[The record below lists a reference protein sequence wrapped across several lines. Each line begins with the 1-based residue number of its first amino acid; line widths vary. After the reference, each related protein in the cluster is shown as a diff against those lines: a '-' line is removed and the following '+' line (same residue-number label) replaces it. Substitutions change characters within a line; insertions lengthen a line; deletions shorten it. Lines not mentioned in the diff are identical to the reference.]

1 MPSNTNTNGFS
12 TTPTQPVEDVLYLYS
27 DAYSNATYQI
37 ALTNPSSFALVP
49 PSTYNFPSTDVAI
62 PGASSTDN
70 VRKFEDLNNA
80 FIQFSN
86 TNATDMKYFYIDVW
100 SANAT
105 FFRVNLQDTSPA
117 VEGSEL
123 FSIVQNQWNRIEIDL
138 DNFGGLAADR
148 DDLFQLIIFGDP
160 VGVADVYIDNV
171 YFSKEQVVLGVNDV
185 EFKELKVYPNPSSD
199 NWSFVS
205 GQETITDITIYNVL
219 GKQVKNIQPKSLQ
232 ATIDISDLSS
242 GIYFAR
248 VASSSDKAKSTIKLI
263 KL

>member
-1 MPSNTNTNGFS
+1 M
-12 TTPTQPVEDVLYLYS
+12 VC
-27 DAYSNATYQI
+27 
-37 ALTNPSSFALVP
+37 
-49 PSTYNFPSTDVAI
+49 
-62 PGASSTDN
+62 
-70 VRKFEDLNNA
+70 KC
-80 FIQFSN
+80 
-86 TNATDMKYFYIDVW
+86 YI
-100 SANAT
+100 
-105 FFRVNLQDTSPA
+105 FRVNLQDTSPA

-148 DDLFQLIIFGDP
+148 DDLFQFIIFGDP

-219 GKQVKNIQPKSLQ
+219 GKTSQKYPAKIFTGYNR
-232 ATIDISDLSS
+232 
-242 GIYFAR
+242 YF
-248 VASSSDKAKSTIKLI
+248 
-263 KL
+263 